1 MKKVFVT
8 IIAIA
13 LVILSYAN
21 HTGDNSET
29 PKNPEA
35 PVQTV
40 NLTGKV
46 LDVTSGEALAG
57 VEVSIEGSDI
67 KAYTDFDGN
76 YTIENVKPGT
86 YNIIASFISY
96 KKSLVENY
104 KTSQAENEV
113 DIKLEGSK

>member
-1 MKKVFVT
+1 MKKIFLTIFVF
-8 IIAIA
+8 AIA
-13 LVILSYAN
+13 TLTFAN

-40 NLTGKV
+40 KLTGKV

-57 VEVSIEGSDI
+57 VEVSIEGSDF
-67 KAYTDFDGN
+67 KTYTDFDGN
-76 YTIENVKPGT
+76 YTIENVKQGT

-104 KTSQAENEV
+104 TTSDKENEV
-113 DIKLEGSK
+113 DIKLEESK